1 MVATQGRVD
10 LTVTVE
16 VRRMVPATMAVV
28 QEQNHALTDVDENT
42 DVTATP
48 LYLLVEYTV

>member
-1 MVATQGRVD
+1 MATQGRVN

-48 LYLLVEYTV
+48 LYLLAEYTV